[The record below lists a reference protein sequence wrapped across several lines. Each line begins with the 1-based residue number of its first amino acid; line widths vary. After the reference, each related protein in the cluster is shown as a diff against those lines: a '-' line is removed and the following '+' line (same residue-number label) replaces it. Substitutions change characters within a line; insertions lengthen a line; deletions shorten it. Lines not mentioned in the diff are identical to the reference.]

1 MQFDQALLETY
12 RTLLQT
18 TNLQKAY
25 QEWLRM
31 FRYLRT
37 ALEQQLPEYRF
48 QGSVSENGMDYA
60 YFSFTSPLLKEQ
72 GLKLVAVFV
81 PERFQ
86 LEVWLSGVNRAAQCR
101 WASRLG
107 PCLPPMEQ
115 SKDPTRT
122 DYLARLPVQ
131 ADLADGEAV
140 VQAVKHAVEQLL
152 ALLPPES

>member
-60 YFSFTSPLLKEQ
+60 YFSFTSPLL
-72 GLKLVAVFV
+72 
-81 PERFQ
+81 R
-86 LEVWLSGVNRAAQCR
+86 SRASSWWR
-101 WASRLG
+101 
-107 PCLPPMEQ
+107 CLFPSAFSWRCGCP
-115 SKDPTRT
+115 
-122 DYLARLPVQ
+122 A
-131 ADLADGEAV
+131 
-140 VQAVKHAVEQLL
+140 
-152 ALLPPES
+152 

>member
-48 QGSVSENGMDYA
+48 
-60 YFSFTSPLLKEQ
+60 
-72 GLKLVAVFV
+72 
-81 PERFQ
+81 
-86 LEVWLSGVNRAAQCR
+86 
-101 WASRLG
+101 
-107 PCLPPMEQ
+107 
-115 SKDPTRT
+115 
-122 DYLARLPVQ
+122 
-131 ADLADGEAV
+131 
-140 VQAVKHAVEQLL
+140 
-152 ALLPPES
+152 

>member
-1 MQFDQALLETY
+1 MQFDQTLLETY

-18 TNLQKAY
+18 TNLRKAY

-60 YFSFTSPLLKEQ
+60 YFSFTDPLLKEQ

-86 LEVWLSGVNRAAQCR
+86 LEMWLSGVNRAAQSR
-101 WASRLG
+101 WAARLSH
-107 PCLPPMEQ
+107 CRPPMKQ
-115 SKDPTRT
+115 SENPTRT
-122 DYLARLPVQ
+122 DYLVRLPVE
-131 ADLADGEAV
+131 ADLTDGEVV
-140 VQAVKHAVEQLL
+140 VQAMKHAVEQLRAFL
-152 ALLPPES
+152 SLKE

>member
-1 MQFDQALLETY
+1 MTFENELLETY
-12 RTLLQT
+12 HTLLQT
-18 TNLQKAY
+18 TELQRAY
-25 QEWLRM
+25 QEFVRL
-31 FRYLRT
+31 FRYLRC
-37 ALEQQLPEYRF
+37 ALEQQMPDWRF
-48 QGSVSENGMDYA
+48 QSGISENAMDYA
-60 YFSFTSPLLKEQ
+60 YFSFTNQVFKEH
-72 GLKLVAVFV
+72 GLKLTVAFV
-81 PERFQ
+81 HRTFQ

-101 WASRLG
+101 WASRRG

-115 SKDPTRT
+115 SKDPTHT